1 MPEPTAS
8 RALRTTTHQRTVPQR
23 ICRRIGSDRGTPPRD
38 RFGCEPSTGNFSA
51 MAAASPALRNGS
63 TTRWNGVYSKAGPR
77 AAAPSRRMTI
87 DHRGRRRRYIRP
99 QPRRS
104 EQRQRQ
110 MPRRYSSW
118 SASTSNRTSASQ
130 FTRLLRFRRTVVS
143 ASMTSCRPADV
154 SRLLAAHS
162 RCQKSES
169 R

>member
-23 ICRRIGSDRGTPPRD
+23 ICRRIGSDRGIPPWA
-38 RFGCEPSTGNFSA
+38 RFRCEPSTGHFSA

-63 TTRWNGVYSKAGPR
+63 TTRWNDVHSKAGPR

-87 DHRGRRRRYIRP
+87 DRRVRRRRYICP
-99 QPRRS
+99 QPRRP
-104 EQRQRQ
+104 EQRQ